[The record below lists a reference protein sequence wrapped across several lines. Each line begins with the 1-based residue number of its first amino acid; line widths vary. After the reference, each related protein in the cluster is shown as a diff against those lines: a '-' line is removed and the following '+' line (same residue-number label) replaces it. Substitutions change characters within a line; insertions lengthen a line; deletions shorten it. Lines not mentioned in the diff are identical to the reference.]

1 MNFMPHIFFIIVV
14 GQLNTS
20 NTPPV
25 AGAGQQQVQAL
36 SPICIHMLAQRIVQM
51 MQAFGTEKLTN
62 GNGTNFWDQ
71 FLATALLIASC
82 NKVHVYL
89 NILVNYNET
98 KSRISNVIN

>member
-1 MNFMPHIFFIIVV
+1 MILCHTFFIIVV
-14 GQLNTS
+14 GQLNTF

-25 AGAGQQQVQAL
+25 AGAGQQQAQAL
-36 SPICIHMLAQRIVQM
+36 SPMCTYLLARRIVQM
-51 MQAFGTEKLTN
+51 TQAFGTEKLTN
-62 GNGTNFWDQ
+62 GNRTNFWDQ
-71 FLATALLIASC
+71 FLATALLTASC